1 MFLRTCKAFFDKK
14 QKDVRKFFSSCK
26 KYQEIFSCKRL
37 QNEQNN
43 YSMSLKVI
51 ENHSML
57 FTFDVCSIR
66 DNNDDFTLL
75 KLCNFFQ
82 KLINVCFPYVFHL
95 Y

>member
-1 MFLRTCKAFFDKK
+1 
-14 QKDVRKFFSSCK
+14 
-26 KYQEIFSCKRL
+26 
-37 QNEQNN
+37 
-43 YSMSLKVI
+43 MSLKVI

>member
-14 QKDVRKFFSSCK
+14 QKYVRKIFSLCK
-26 KYQEIFSCKRL
+26 KHQEIFSCKRL
-37 QNEQNN
+37 QNERNA
-43 YSMSLKVI
+43 YSMLLKVM

-57 FTFDVCSIR
+57 FTLDVCSIR

-75 KLCNFFQ
+75 KSCNFFQ